1 MSGIT
6 VWRRLDVSRTAQ
18 QTGETICGLVLA
30 SKVGADLL
38 LHDMFDLVDL
48 LQPIDVL
55 INLAGIGSDVA
66 RTRTFVTLHKDQIR
80 VLADHCECE
89 R

>member
-1 MSGIT
+1 MRHFRD
-6 VWRRLDVSRTAQ
+6 RRY
-18 QTGETICGLVLA
+18 IFGLVLA
-30 SKVGADLL
+30 SKVGQDLL
-38 LHDMFDLVDL
+38 LHRVFDLVDL

-80 VLADHCECE
+80 ILADDGECE